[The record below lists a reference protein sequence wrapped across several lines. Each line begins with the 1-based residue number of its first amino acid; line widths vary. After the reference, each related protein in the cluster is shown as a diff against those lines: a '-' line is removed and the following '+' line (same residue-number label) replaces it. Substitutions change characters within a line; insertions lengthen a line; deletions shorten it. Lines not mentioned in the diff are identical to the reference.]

1 MMGEI
6 LDGKK
11 LSEEIK
17 SNIKNELTEIYAKTD
32 KRCKLAV
39 VMIGDDPASAIYVR
53 NKIKGCEQCLIESV
67 SVKLDA
73 NITEKEVE
81 KAILNLVNSDVNGIL
96 IQLPIPKHLDEK
108 KLLSLIPLEKDVDG
122 FSEQNV
128 GRLVLGE
135 DCLLSCTPNGV
146 IELLKKYKISMKGK
160 NAVVIGRS
168 NIVGKPMSLLLLREN
183 CTVTVCHSKTE
194 DISFYTKNADII
206 VVAIGKAKFLK
217 GNMIKQGAVIVDV
230 GMDRDE
236 NGKLCGDVDFDE
248 CSKKTSYITPVPGGV
263 GPMTIAMLLKNTL
276 KAFKKKYEL

>member
-1 MMGEI
+1 MSEI

-11 LSEEIK
+11 LSDEIKNEIK
-17 SNIKNELTEIYAKTD
+17 SELTEIYAKTD

-39 VMIGDDPASAIYVR
+39 VMIGDNPASAIYVR

-67 SVKLDA
+67 CVKLDA
-73 NITEKEVE
+73 SITQEQAEEEVL
-81 KAILNLVNSDVNGIL
+81 KLVKSDVNGIL
-96 IQLPIPKHLDEK
+96 IQLPLPKTLDDK
-108 KLLSLIPLEKDVDG
+108 KLLSLIPVEKDVDG

-135 DCLLSCTPNGV
+135 DCLPSCTPNGV
-146 IELLKKYKISMKGK
+146 IELLKKYKVELSGK

-168 NIVGKPMSLLLLREN
+168 NIVGKPMSLLLLHEN
-183 CTVTVCHSKTE
+183 CTVTICHSKTE
-194 DISFYTKNADII
+194 NLSFYTKNADIV

-217 GNMIKQGAVIVDV
+217 GDMIKRGAVIVDV

-236 NGKLCGDVDFDE
+236 CGKLCGDVDFE
-248 CSKKTSYITPVPGGV
+248 GCAKKASYITPVPGGV

-276 KAFKKKYEL
+276 KAFKKSYEL

>member
-1 MMGEI
+1 MSEI

-11 LSEEIK
+11 LSDEIKNEIK
-17 SNIKNELTEIYAKTD
+17 SELTEIYAKTD

-39 VMIGDDPASAIYVR
+39 VMIGDNPASAIYVR

-67 SVKLDA
+67 CVKLDA
-73 NITEKEVE
+73 SITQEQAEEEVL
-81 KAILNLVNSDVNGIL
+81 KLVKSDVNGIL
-96 IQLPIPKHLDEK
+96 IQLPLPKTLDEK
-108 KLLSLIPLEKDVDG
+108 KLLSLIPVEKDVDG

-135 DCLLSCTPNGV
+135 DCLPSCTPNGV
-146 IELLKKYKISMKGK
+146 IELLKKYKVELSGK

-168 NIVGKPMSLLLLREN
+168 NIVGKPMSLLLLHEN
-183 CTVTVCHSKTE
+183 CTVTICHSKTE
-194 DISFYTKNADII
+194 NLSFYTKNADIV

-217 GNMIKQGAVIVDV
+217 GDMIKRGAVIVDV

-236 NGKLCGDVDFDE
+236 RGKLCGDVDLEE
-248 CSKKTSYITPVPGGV
+248 CAKKASYITPVPGGV

-276 KAFKKKYEL
+276 KAFKKSYEL

>member
-1 MMGEI
+1 MSEI
-6 LDGKK
+6 LNGKK
-11 LSEEIK
+11 LSDEIKNEIK
-17 SNIKNELTEIYAKTD
+17 SELTEIYAKTN

-39 VMIGDDPASAIYVR
+39 VMIGDNPASAIYVR

-67 SVKLDA
+67 CVKLDA
-73 NITEKEVE
+73 SITQEQAEEEVL
-81 KAILNLVNSDVNGIL
+81 KLVKSDVNGIL
-96 IQLPIPKHLDEK
+96 IQLPLPKTLDEK
-108 KLLSLIPLEKDVDG
+108 KLLSLIPVEKDVDG

-135 DCLLSCTPNGV
+135 DCLPSCTPNGV
-146 IELLKKYKISMKGK
+146 IELLKKNKVELSGK

-183 CTVTVCHSKTE
+183 CTVTICHSKTE
-194 DISFYTKNADII
+194 NLSFYTKNADIV

-217 GNMIKQGAVIVDV
+217 GDMIKRGAVIVDV

-236 NGKLCGDVDFDE
+236 CGKLCGDVDFEE
-248 CSKKTSYITPVPGGV
+248 CAKKASYITPVPGGV

-276 KAFKKKYEL
+276 KAFKKSYEL

>member
-1 MMGEI
+1 MSEI

-17 SNIKNELTEIYAKTD
+17 NEIKSELTQIYKKTE

-53 NKIKGCEQCLIESV
+53 NKIRGCEQCAIESV
-67 SVKLDA
+67 CVRLDA
-73 NITEKEVE
+73 DITEEQAEKEVL
-81 KAILNLVNSDVNGIL
+81 KLVNSDVNGIL

-108 KLLSLIPLEKDVDG
+108 KLLSLIPVEKDVDG

-128 GRLVLGE
+128 GKLVLGE

-146 IELLKKYKISMKGK
+146 IELLKKYEIRFSGK

-168 NIVGKPMSLLLLREN
+168 NIVGKPMSFLLLREN
-183 CTVTVCHSKTE
+183 CTVTICHSKTK
-194 DISFYTKNADII
+194 DISLFTNNADII

-217 GNMIKQGAVIVDV
+217 GNMIKQGAIIVDV
-230 GMDRDE
+230 GMNRDE
-236 NGKLCGDVDFDE
+236 NGKLCGDVDFEE
-248 CSKKTSYITPVPGGV
+248 CSKKASYITPVPGGV

-276 KAFKKKYEL
+276 KAFKKTYEL

>member
-1 MMGEI
+1 MSEI

-11 LSEEIK
+11 LSDEIKNEIK
-17 SNIKNELTEIYAKTD
+17 SELTEIYAKTD

-39 VMIGDDPASAIYVR
+39 VMIGDNPASAIYVR

-67 SVKLDA
+67 CVKLDA
-73 NITEKEVE
+73 SITQEQAEEEVL
-81 KAILNLVNSDVNGIL
+81 KLVKSDVNGIL
-96 IQLPIPKHLDEK
+96 IQLPLPKTLDEK
-108 KLLSLIPLEKDVDG
+108 KLLSLIPVEKDVDG

-135 DCLLSCTPNGV
+135 DCLPSCTPNGV
-146 IELLKKYKISMKGK
+146 IELLKKNKVELSGK

-183 CTVTVCHSKTE
+183 CTVTICHSKTE
-194 DISFYTKNADII
+194 NISFYTKNADIV

-217 GNMIKQGAVIVDV
+217 GDMIKRGAVVVDV

-236 NGKLCGDVDFDE
+236 CGKLCGDVDFEE
-248 CSKKTSYITPVPGGV
+248 CAKKASYITPVPGGV

-276 KAFKKKYEL
+276 KSFKKFYEL

>member
-1 MMGEI
+1 MSEI

-11 LSEEIK
+11 LSDEIKNEIK
-17 SNIKNELTEIYAKTD
+17 SELTEIYAKTD

-39 VMIGDDPASAIYVR
+39 VMIGDNPASAIYVR

-67 SVKLDA
+67 CVKLDA
-73 NITEKEVE
+73 SITQEQAEEEVL
-81 KAILNLVNSDVNGIL
+81 KLVKSDVNGIL
-96 IQLPIPKHLDEK
+96 IQLPLPKTLDEK
-108 KLLSLIPLEKDVDG
+108 KLLSLIPVEKDVDG

-135 DCLLSCTPNGV
+135 DCLPSCTPNGV
-146 IELLKKYKISMKGK
+146 IELLKKYKVELSGK

-168 NIVGKPMSLLLLREN
+168 NIVGKPMSLLLLHEN
-183 CTVTVCHSKTE
+183 CTVTICHSKTE
-194 DISFYTKNADII
+194 NLSFYTKNADVV

-217 GNMIKQGAVIVDV
+217 GDMIKRGAVIVDV

-236 NGKLCGDVDFDE
+236 CGKLCGDVDFEE
-248 CSKKTSYITPVPGGV
+248 CAKKASYITPVPGGV

-276 KAFKKKYEL
+276 KAFKKSYEL

>member
-1 MMGEI
+1 MSEI
-6 LDGKK
+6 LNGKK
-11 LSEEIK
+11 LSDEIKNEIK
-17 SNIKNELTEIYAKTD
+17 SELTEIYAKTN

-39 VMIGDDPASAIYVR
+39 VMIGDNPASAIYVR

-67 SVKLDA
+67 CVKLDA
-73 NITEKEVE
+73 SITQEQAEEEVL
-81 KAILNLVNSDVNGIL
+81 KLVKSDVNGIL
-96 IQLPIPKHLDEK
+96 IQLPLPKTLDEK
-108 KLLSLIPLEKDVDG
+108 KLLSLIPVEKDVDG

-135 DCLLSCTPNGV
+135 DCLPSCTPNGV
-146 IELLKKYKISMKGK
+146 IELLKKNKVELSGK

-183 CTVTVCHSKTE
+183 CTVTICHSKTE
-194 DISFYTKNADII
+194 ILSFYTKNADIV

-217 GNMIKQGAVIVDV
+217 GDMIKRGAVIVDV

-236 NGKLCGDVDFDE
+236 CGKLCGDVDFEE
-248 CSKKTSYITPVPGGV
+248 CAKKASYITPVPGGV

-276 KAFKKKYEL
+276 KAFKKSYEL

>member
-1 MMGEI
+1 MSEI

-11 LSEEIK
+11 LSDEIKNEIK
-17 SNIKNELTEIYAKTD
+17 SELTEIYAKTD

-39 VMIGDDPASAIYVR
+39 VMIGDNPASAIYVR

-67 SVKLDA
+67 CVKLDA
-73 NITEKEVE
+73 SITQEQAEEEVL
-81 KAILNLVNSDVNGIL
+81 KLVKSDVNGIL
-96 IQLPIPKHLDEK
+96 IQLPLPKTLDEK
-108 KLLSLIPLEKDVDG
+108 KLLSLIPVEKDVDG

-135 DCLLSCTPNGV
+135 DCLPSCTPNGV
-146 IELLKKYKISMKGK
+146 IELLKKNKVELSGK

-183 CTVTVCHSKTE
+183 CTVTICHSKTQNL
-194 DISFYTKNADII
+194 SFYTKNADIV
-206 VVAIGKAKFLK
+206 VVAIGQAKFLK
-217 GNMIKQGAVIVDV
+217 GDMIKRGAVVVDV

-236 NGKLCGDVDFDE
+236 CGKLCGDVDFEE
-248 CSKKTSYITPVPGGV
+248 CAKTASYITPVPGGV

-276 KAFKKKYEL
+276 KSFKKFYEL